1 MKYKISHKVG
11 YWLQRDVDLYKKF
24 RARIGKPF
32 KLRYDYENKY
42 YYIETIE

>member
-1 MKYKISHKVG
+1 MKYIISHKAG
-11 YWLQRDVDLYKKF
+11 YWLQHDINLYIKF

-42 YYIETIE
+42 YYIETKE